1 MSVVASGGG
10 AGAAAMPVAAGGVR
24 YAGFWIRFIAYVI
37 DSAVLGI
44 VLTPVYIGLMVAM
57 GVTSSLANSQ
67 SPDAAVA
74 SMMTILPIMVL
85 LEFGA
90 IWVYFAFMESSSKQ
104 GTLGKMVLGLKVV
117 DTNYQRISLGRATGR
132 WAGKLISGMILAIGY
147 IMAGFTERKQ
157 ALHDMIAGTYVIH
170 SK

>member
-1 MSVVASGGG
+1 
-10 AGAAAMPVAAGGVR
+10 
-24 YAGFWIRFIAYVI
+24 
-37 DSAVLGI
+37 
-44 VLTPVYIGLMVAM
+44 
-57 GVTSSLANSQ
+57 LANSQ